1 MKTKPKKSKK
11 NYRHEYLKY
20 FNTEYKRDLMRALE
34 LLLAF
39 LLLWSVSYFNLPGKF
54 LTIIGMVIVF
64 TWSARYGLLIYLVG
78 IIVFEVFIFSLTK
91 RINIDF
97 QTDVIS
103 SFTII
108 SGLVI
113 AIIGEMLNKRIRV
126 LENENKR
133 LMLDQEKLNENIG
146 TLRTII
152 SQLQMRVY
160 SEGEGLIVLLEKLR
174 ELETL
179 DVDEMITRA
188 VDIIASF
195 FDLENLQFY
204 RLEGRFLRFITGI
217 GHKNLPNSFK
227 LDDSKVIERA
237 IIDGHATLTEIALKE
252 ELEKFEPWFAVSI
265 GKREDTFGILE
276 VENIDPEKY
285 SEVLIRYIE
294 SIAGFLNAN
303 IKIVMEQESLMR
315 QKYLKEDGTWEEE
328 YYIQKKNVFE
338 KRKLKFGIPYQEL
351 TIRYNKAIDNDVVS
365 EFRKSDVIVKHELG
379 NSVML
384 KVLLPVCDESGKMK
398 LIERL
403 RGKYEITEY

>member
-1 MKTKPKKSKK
+1 MKTKLKKSKK

-146 TLRTII
+146 TLRNII
-152 SQLQMRVY
+152 SQLQMRV
-160 SEGEGLIVLLEKLR
+160 
-174 ELETL
+174 
-179 DVDEMITRA
+179 
-188 VDIIASF
+188 
-195 FDLENLQFY
+195 
-204 RLEGRFLRFITGI
+204 
-217 GHKNLPNSFK
+217 
-227 LDDSKVIERA
+227 
-237 IIDGHATLTEIALKE
+237 
-252 ELEKFEPWFAVSI
+252 
-265 GKREDTFGILE
+265 
-276 VENIDPEKY
+276 
-285 SEVLIRYIE
+285 
-294 SIAGFLNAN
+294 
-303 IKIVMEQESLMR
+303 
-315 QKYLKEDGTWEEE
+315 
-328 YYIQKKNVFE
+328 
-338 KRKLKFGIPYQEL
+338 
-351 TIRYNKAIDNDVVS
+351 
-365 EFRKSDVIVKHELG
+365 
-379 NSVML
+379 
-384 KVLLPVCDESGKMK
+384 
-398 LIERL
+398 
-403 RGKYEITEY
+403 